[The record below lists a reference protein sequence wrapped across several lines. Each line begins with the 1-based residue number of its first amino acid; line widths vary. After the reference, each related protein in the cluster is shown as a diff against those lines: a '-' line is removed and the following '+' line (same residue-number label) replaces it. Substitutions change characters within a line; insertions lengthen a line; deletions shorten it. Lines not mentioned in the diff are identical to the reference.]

1 MAISDLNV
9 YRGGTF
15 PNAPTTVIA
24 EYIESPPATSE
35 DIMREYAANSMGD
48 DCIYAENVNIRKKH
62 VDRPLMIEN
71 ATLCNGQWTLLI
83 VIKKEVKIRRK
94 VFTIKE
100 LCKLA
105 KGLGSPLNIV
115 VFTKKEI
122 KSTVRAELVGIKFK
136 QVILL

>member
-1 MAISDLNV
+1 VAISDLNV

-15 PNAPTTVIA
+15 PNAPTKVIA
-24 EYIESPPATSE
+24 EYIESPPATS
-35 DIMREYAANSMGD
+35 
-48 DCIYAENVNIRKKH
+48 VNIRKKH
-62 VDRPLMIEN
+62 VDRPLKIEN

-83 VIKKEVKIRRK
+83 VIKNEVKIRGK
-94 VFTIKE
+94 VSTIKE

-105 KGLGSPLNIV
+105 KGLGSPLDIV

-136 QVILL
+136 QVNLL